1 MQATQR
7 RFEPSV
13 IERLFAAPHRFQFF
27 QAVRMIELWFKRN
40 GVPHERAVSDFL
52 RFANRTVLGFPASE
66 IEGIETYPPR
76 EDETVSVADM
86 AKALRSGQ
94 MKYVRLTP
102 TFMGFLGGSGSL
114 PAH

>member
-40 GVPHERAVSDFL
+40 GIPHERAVSDFL
-52 RFANRTVLGFPASE
+52 RFANRTVLGFPQ
-66 IEGIETYPPR
+66 
-76 EDETVSVADM
+76 
-86 AKALRSGQ
+86 AKSRTSIPFHRAGTGLSRWVTWNGQ
-94 MKYVRLTP
+94 CIAEK
-102 TFMGFLGGSGSL
+102 
-114 PAH
+114 

>member
-40 GVPHERAVSDFL
+40 GVAPERAVCDFL
-52 RFANRTVLGFPASE
+52 RFANRTALGFPASE
-66 IEGIETYPPR
+66 IEAIDAVASSDDT
-76 EDETVSVADM
+76 SVAGM
-86 AKALRSGQ
+86 AQ
-94 MKYVRLTP
+94 
-102 TFMGFLGGSGSL
+102 SL
-114 PAH
+114 QIGRAHV